1 MIPSAFLPSR
11 LCRALLLVAA
21 ALLPAGCVD
30 VQQGG
35 GGFDGVWTTS
45 EHQQLG
51 FSGESIVITMPNEPP
66 TAMSATSCEG
76 TYRFAFGHKD
86 RDWLLNLTPRQ
97 PDLKARLTR
106 LLVQPDYEVA
116 EVNCGEGYSAYVLL
130 DAQQMV
136 VIHRDRDVAA
146 VEQMTR
152 LQPGS

>member
-11 LCRALLLVAA
+11 LRRALLSLAAIA
-21 ALLPAGCVD
+21 ALLPAGCID
-30 VQQGG
+30 LQQQGE
-35 GGFDGVWTTS
+35 FEGVWATS
-45 EHQQLG
+45 EHQQIG
-51 FSGESIVITMPNEPP
+51 FRGNSIVITLPNEQP

-86 RDWLLNLTPRQ
+86 RDSLLKLTPRQ

-130 DAQQMV
+130 DAHQMV

-152 LQPGS
+152 L